1 MAEVGMELTAR
12 ERMSIAISRDLRDGE
27 VVLTGAASAV
37 PLAACLLAQA
47 RHAPGLTILGA
58 GVYINPRRLVPEFTA
73 GWDCSPV
80 AIADMS
86 DVFAVTELGIDVM
99 FYGGMQID
107 RGGSVNLNYIPTT
120 AGVLRGPG
128 LANSALGHTA
138 ARTILYTERHDRRT
152 LVEAVDYA
160 SIIGHSRRGRSRAEL
175 GLPNAGPAAL
185 FTPDVLF
192 RPDRSGTFVPDRAM
206 STAEWDDVRAR
217 TGWPLPAAPPEPFEA
232 DPDEV
237 RTLRRSVDPGGL
249 LAARATQTTVDAGK
263 GS

>member
-1 MAEVGMELTAR
+1 MGLTAR
-12 ERMSIAISRDLRDGE
+12 ERMSIAISRDLKDGE

-73 GWDCSPV
+73 GWDCAPV

-107 RGGSVNLNYIPTT
+107 RGGSVNLHYVRTGS
-120 AGVLRGPG
+120 GVLRGPG
-128 LANSALGHTA
+128 LANTALGHTA

-160 SIIGHSRRGRSRAEL
+160 SVIGHYRGGRSRAEL
-175 GLPNAGPAAL
+175 GLPNAGPAGL

-192 RPDRSGTFVPDRAM
+192 RPDSSGAFAPDRAM
-206 STAEWDDVRAR
+206 SAAAWDDVRAR
-217 TGWPLPAAPPEPFEA
+217 TGWPLPAAPPPPFEA
-232 DPDEV
+232 DPGEV
-237 RTLRRSVDPGGL
+237 RALRRLVDPDGL
-249 LAARATQTTVDAGK
+249 LAAPDPQATVEAGRQP
-263 GS
+263 

>member
-1 MAEVGMELTAR
+1 MPSSQA
-12 ERMSIAISRDLRDGE
+12 
-27 VVLTGAASAV
+27 
-37 PLAACLLAQA
+37 LALWQVM
-47 RHAPGLTILGA
+47 RPGPTLVGA
-58 GVYINPRRLVPEFTA
+58 GDAA
-73 GWDCSPV
+73 GWDCAPV

-86 DVFAVTELGIDVM
+86 DVFSVTELGIDVM

-107 RGGSVNLNYIPTT
+107 RGGSVNVHYIPTA
-120 AGVLRGPG
+120 AGLLRGPG

-160 SIIGHSRRGRSRAEL
+160 SVIGHHRGGRSRAEL

-192 RPDRSGTFVPDRAM
+192 RPDARGLFAPECVLRPVP
-206 STAEWDDVRAR
+206 WDDVRAR

-232 DPDEV
+232 DPGEV
-237 RTLRRSVDPGGL
+237 RALRRLVDPDGL
-249 LAARATQTTVDAGK
+249 LAAPDPQATVEAGRQP
-263 GS
+263 